1 LRERNAGARAD
12 GQTLRHI
19 QRPEIRP
26 VNKLVSLSPSEAD
39 TELVARRAAALPR
52 YTSYPTANH
61 FHAGVGTDDYRRW
74 LAALPEGAALSLY
87 LHIPFCQSLCWY
99 CACSTKAT
107 RRYEPVARYLESLE
121 AEMATVADLM
131 PQAHRVTHIHWG
143 GGSPDILTP
152 ADIGRLAGTLR
163 ARFAVEADAEFA
175 VEVDPRL
182 MTAEKADAL
191 ALAGV
196 TRISVGVQDFDPRV
210 QQAIGRLQGVE
221 TTRHAVAL
229 LRDRGVRS
237 VNMDL
242 VYGLPHQT
250 EASLGRTIEQVL
262 ALAPDRLAVFGYA
275 HLPQRAANQKLID
288 GEALPGATERYA
300 QSRLLAG
307 RLTAAGYVPLGLD
320 HFARPEDGL
329 ARRVLHRNF
338 QGYTTDRSDAL
349 IGLGASAIGRLP
361 QGYVQNAVAAA
372 DYTARVADGGLA
384 TARGWSFSDEDRA
397 RAFAIERLM
406 CSFELSHC
414 EIEARFGPAA
424 QAIRAIADAVLVED
438 EDGLVEP
445 TPEGFRL
452 TDRGRP
458 FVRTICARFDAHL
471 NPAGGAKHSM
481 SV

>member
-1 LRERNAGARAD
+1 
-12 GQTLRHI
+12 
-19 QRPEIRP
+19 
-26 VNKLVSLSPSEAD
+26 VNKLVSLSPSEA
-39 TELVARRAAALPR
+39 ELVTRRAAALPR

-61 FHAGVGTDDYRRW
+61 FHAGVGTGDYRRW

-121 AEMATVADLM
+121 AEMATVADLV
-131 PQAHRVTHIHWG
+131 PKAHRVTHIHWG
-143 GGSPDILTP
+143 GGSPDILAP
-152 ADIGRLAGTLR
+152 EDIGPLAGALR
-163 ARFAVEADAEFA
+163 ARFAVEAAAEFA

-191 ALAGV
+191 AAAGV
-196 TRISVGVQDFDPRV
+196 NRISVGVQDFDPRV
-210 QQAIGRLQGVE
+210 QQAIGRLQGFE
-221 TTRHAVAL
+221 TTRDAVSL
-229 LRDRGVRS
+229 LRDRGVGS

-250 EASLGRTIEQVL
+250 EASLEKTIEQVL

-275 HLPQRAANQKLID
+275 HLPHRATNQKLID
-288 GEALPGATERYA
+288 GSALPGAAARFA
-300 QSRLLAG
+300 QSRLLAQ
-307 RLTAAGYVPLGLD
+307 RLEQAGYVPLGLD

-338 QGYTTDRSDAL
+338 QGYTSDRADAL

-361 QGYVQNAVAAA
+361 QGYVQNAVAASHYA
-372 DYTARVADGGLA
+372 DRMADAGLA
-384 TARGWSFSDEDRA
+384 TARGWSLSDEDRA

-414 EIEARFGPAA
+414 EVEARFGPAA
-424 QAIRAIADAVLVED
+424 REIRAIADAVLAED
-438 EDGLVEP
+438 EDGFVDP

-452 TDRGRP
+452 TARGRP

-471 NPAGGAKHSM
+471 NPAGGASHSL